1 MLVFKCTDHCA
12 FLLNSYLQTTTLP
25 TPIIQ
30 VTAVLNI
37 MFNLMVLV
45 LSDITFSE
53 GSALWGSIILSGN
66 GRAFGRH

>member
-1 MLVFKCTDHCA
+1 
-12 FLLNSYLQTTTLP
+12 
-25 TPIIQ
+25 
-30 VTAVLNI
+30 VLNI